1 MAACLGGLVLHKRIR
16 GIALVFVCLAVAA
29 CSLPRGAAVQSEVLK
44 EADSKQPTFQVV
56 QVTRENTP
64 VLANWPATGWHG
76 HFHWPK
82 AGSISDGTVIRTG
95 DKVTVTIWDS
105 QENSLLT
112 SPGEKF
118 TRLADMEVS
127 ADGTIFLPYVNEVN
141 VRGLTP
147 ASARSRI
154 QANLEPIVPS
164 AQVQLSVVSGEG
176 SAVDAAGGLAQPGS
190 YPMPSRNYKILALIS
205 DAGGIPPTLR
215 NPRVRLLRGTTTYQ
229 ISADQLFES
238 GSRNILLQPRDT
250 VVVEEDDRSFV
261 ALGATGNEDLIY
273 FPKDELNALQALS
286 LMGGLSDLRADPK
299 GVLVLREYRSKDLRA
314 DAFGPNM
321 QQVVFS
327 FDLTSADGLFAA
339 RNFMINPDDI
349 VLATESPVTSAQ
361 TIFGLIGSVLG
372 LSGQVAATAG

>member
-1 MAACLGGLVLHKRIR
+1 M
-16 GIALVFVCLAVAA
+16 
-29 CSLPRGAAVQSEVLK
+29 QSEVLK